1 MDSDSL
7 LQDSDK
13 QSVVGGPFF
22 QGQNL
27 KYCNQIRRILEM
39 AFACAFASRIT
50 LIAINS
56 LCVIFACIVIYYG
69 SAGKSKCDLQSINC
83 HFQIALIRMVYLWL
97 IFPFF
102 SIKKFSC
109 HKPCRIINLVTGLF
123 GRNLCRTEMAVTVLQ
138 VYSERG
144 IGQSIQKNAKI
155 PRVLIKT

>member
-1 MDSDSL
+1 MSTTPDKAMSGRISSKRLSISRTTRDSGNSV
-7 LQDSDK
+7 SRTMM

-83 HFQIALIRMVYLWL
+83 HFQIALDHSDPYGFSLAYISF
-97 IFPFF
+97 FP
-102 SIKKFSC
+102 
-109 HKPCRIINLVTGLF
+109 HQ
-123 GRNLCRTEMAVTVLQ
+123 EMFM
-138 VYSERG
+138 
-144 IGQSIQKNAKI
+144 
-155 PRVLIKT
+155 P